1 MCEPVLLATGSWIT
15 RRLARLEW
23 LDEQGRLSA
32 ELTRLSRDVQGRL
45 LLMLPEA
52 REIAIRAIASA
63 APGVVRLSR
72 AAYIPL
78 RQRAGGRG
86 ENELIRSLPFGRV
99 HLRAWTETGGS
110 GFRANEAA
118 VLTRRWDW
126 NWQRTQV
133 LVLTKD
139 TPLRVMR
146 LKPQLELWP
155 PELPPIGR
163 RWRKLESL
171 VPDPDVIL

>member
-1 MCEPVLLATGSWIT
+1 MMLHRLCPACSTSLTCGRVLTP
-15 RRLARLEW
+15 
-23 LDEQGRLSA
+23 LSTFTP
-32 ELTRLSRDVQGRL
+32 L
-45 LLMLPEA
+45 
-52 REIAIRAIASA
+52 
-63 APGVVRLSR
+63 VVRLSR

-78 RQRAGGRG
+78 RPRAGGRG

-99 HLRAWTETGGS
+99 QLRAWTETGGA
-110 GFRANEAA
+110 GFRANEATA
-118 VLTRRWDW
+118 LTRRCDW
-126 NWQRTQV
+126 SWERTQV
-133 LVLTKD
+133 LVLAKD

-163 RWRKLESL
+163 RWRKLESF